1 MSAQMPELVDAWRLV
16 AAASRLEAKVPLSS
30 MSRLRD
36 VLADTEADDVVCSIE
51 FGRDALQIPYA
62 ELRIDAM
69 LPLMCQRSLQRFV
82 LPVATVQR
90 LGLIRDEADEAGL
103 LPEYEALLV
112 PEDGMLSPATLVED
126 ELILAVPLI
135 PAAPGSETV
144 ERDWPVSTEEETR
157 VNPFAAL
164 ADLKKERNN

>member
-16 AAASRLEAKVPLSS
+16 AAGSRLEARLPLSS

-36 VLADTEADDVVCSIE
+36 VLADAEADDVVCSIE
-51 FGRDALQIPYA
+51 FGRDALQSPYA
-62 ELRIDAM
+62 ELRIAAA
-69 LPLMCQRSLQRFV
+69 LPLLCQRSLQRFV
-82 LPVATVQR
+82 LPVETVQR

-103 LPEYEALLV
+103 LPDYEALLV

-135 PAAPGSETV
+135 PAAPGSDTV

-164 ADLKKERNN
+164 ADLKKDRNN